1 MLTPFGIVE
10 LSTATAVIVAAVA
23 GLVRQL
29 EQSRCTTIDCC
40 CVKCTRAVPPAPSTD
55 EEEGA
60 AAGGVPAA
68 ATV

>member
-23 GLVRQL
+23 GLARQL

-40 CVKCTRAVPPAPSTD
+40 CVKCTRAVPPPPATD
-55 EEEGA
+55 SAQEEGA
-60 AAGGVPAA
+60 DSGA
-68 ATV
+68 

>member
-40 CVKCTRAVPPAPSTD
+40 CVKCTRAVPPPPATD
-55 EEEGA
+55 SAQEEGDDSGA
-60 AAGGVPAA
+60 
-68 ATV
+68 